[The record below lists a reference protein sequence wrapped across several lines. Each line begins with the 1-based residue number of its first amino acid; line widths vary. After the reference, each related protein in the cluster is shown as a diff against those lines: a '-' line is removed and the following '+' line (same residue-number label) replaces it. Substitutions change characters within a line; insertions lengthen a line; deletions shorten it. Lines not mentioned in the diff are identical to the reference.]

1 MSQATLPATPQQ
13 STPFYR
19 DVRMIG
25 ILAQIAFV
33 IIIIL
38 AGAFLLNNVREGL
51 RANGRVFSWNFLNQT
66 AGFEIAEGPTFLT
79 SDTYRRA
86 FVVGAINTLR
96 VAGIGIV
103 LATLL
108 GVAIGIARLSTN
120 WLLRTLATVYVE
132 IIRNTPLLVQ
142 LFFWYFAVILSLP
155 DIRNAINIPGLGMIS
170 NRGLQLSWP
179 FITVTGSGWRIWLLG
194 ALIAAVLVGIWQRR
208 RLRAQGKLVGG
219 FGVASLTFLLV
230 AVIGYGV
237 TYSTAD
243 LPANMTYE
251 LRRGDRGTLYV
262 DADANGA
269 YDNNVDRPLAFV
281 LVNLV
286 AEDGS
291 MLATTRTD
299 NEGAFIFTDLGEQQG
314 ESITW
319 EKPTPV
325 IISRPQMQGFNA
337 RGGLPIKPEY
347 AGLLLGLVIYTAA
360 FISEIVRAGIN
371 SVPKGQWEA
380 SRALGLNAGAT
391 LRMVVLPQALRVA
404 IPPMTSQFLNLTK
417 NSSLAVA
424 VGYPDLFGVSQTILN
439 QSGAELQIFVM
450 LMGTYL
456 SFSLITSA
464 FTNWYNRRMSLKE
477 R

>member
-1 MSQATLPATPQQ
+1 
-13 STPFYR
+13 
-19 DVRMIG
+19 
-25 ILAQIAFV
+25 
-33 IIIIL
+33 
-38 AGAFLLNNVREGL
+38 
-51 RANGRVFSWNFLNQT
+51 
-66 AGFEIAEGPTFLT
+66 
-79 SDTYRRA
+79 
-86 FVVGAINTLR
+86 
-96 VAGIGIV
+96 V

-155 DIRNAINIPGLGMIS
+155 DIRNHIDIPGLGMLS
-170 NRGLQLSWP
+170 NRGIQLSWP

-194 ALIAAVLVGIWQRR
+194 ALIVALAVGFWQRR

-230 AVIGYGV
+230 AAIGYGV
-237 TYSTAD
+237 TYITAD
-243 LPANMTYE
+243 LPANITYD

-262 DADANGA
+262 DVDTDGIYN
-269 YDNNVDRPLAFV
+269 NNVDRPLAYV
-281 LVNLV
+281 PVNLL

-291 MLATTRTD
+291 TLATTRTD
-299 NEGAFIFTDLGEQQG
+299 NEGAFIFTELGEQQG
-314 ESITW
+314 ASVTW
-319 EKPTPV
+319 EKPAPV

-404 IPPMTSQFLNLTK
+404 IPPLTSQFLNLTK

-464 FTNWYNRRMSLKE
+464 FTNWYNRRISLKE